1 MKNFDGLINRPDRA
15 EKRISEFEN
24 RSVEI
29 IQTKTQK
36 EKKSD
41 VRSKRNE
48 INMAQIFH
56 VSTFIFVF
64 LKASLF

>member
-1 MKNFDGLINRPDRA
+1 MSNGHTKRKNMISKMKNFDGLINRPDRA

-36 EKKSD
+36 RKK
-41 VRSKRNE
+41 E
-48 INMAQIFH
+48 
-56 VSTFIFVF
+56 
-64 LKASLF
+64 

>member
-48 INMAQIFH
+48 INMA
-56 VSTFIFVF
+56 
-64 LKASLF
+64 